1 MVEKTGLTGECKF
14 ITDCPEVL
22 MAYQKQRIR
31 PTICD
36 NKTRTICC
44 PMKVPKTTTT
54 EMPKT
59 EAPPSRISVK
69 SINKNVFWG
78 ISQN

>member
-1 MVEKTGLTGECKF
+1 MVEKSGLTGECKF

-22 MAYQKQRIR
+22 MAYQKLKER

-44 PMKVPKTTTT
+44 PIKVAKTTKATT
-54 EMPKT
+54 EKPNT

-69 SINKNVFWG
+69 SITNTIFG
-78 ISQN
+78 

>member
-1 MVEKTGLTGECKF
+1 MVEKSAQTGECKF

-22 MAYQKQRIR
+22 MAYQKLKER

-36 NKTRTICC
+36 SKTRTICC

-54 EMPKT
+54 IKPKT
-59 EAPPSRISVK
+59 EEPPARISVK
-69 SINKNVFWG
+69 SINKNILGKFPK
-78 ISQN
+78 